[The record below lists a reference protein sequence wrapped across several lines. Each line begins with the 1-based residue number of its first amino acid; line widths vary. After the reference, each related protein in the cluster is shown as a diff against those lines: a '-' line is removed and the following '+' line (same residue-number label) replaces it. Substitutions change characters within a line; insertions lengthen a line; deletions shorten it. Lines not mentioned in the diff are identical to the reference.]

1 MNIDNTQDIERLTY
15 LCKPS
20 KNNKIKN
27 AQENMKYQE
36 QKAQEM
42 IKYQEK
48 NPQEHIKD
56 QNHINCTMYKIISK
70 VECTRLDQ
78 RSRANQVNMYKS
90 RSRTYCTRSYQC
102 SSNDLRDE
110 IIFSR
115 NITDQR

>member
-36 QKAQEM
+36 QKAQDM

-78 RSRANQVNMYKS
+78 RSKIKSKSSKYVQKQIKNILYK
-90 RSRTYCTRSYQC
+90 
-102 SSNDLRDE
+102 
-110 IIFSR
+110 IISVFK
-115 NITDQR
+115 